1 MRYNI
6 QSNDECVL
14 GKEGREVGVGE
25 ERRWGAYSG
34 IDLRVCPPSVTVMN
48 VNVTLHS
55 VQKLGLDTPVV

>member
-1 MRYNI
+1 MNVCSARK
-6 QSNDECVL
+6 DVEW
-14 GKEGREVGVGE
+14 EGG

-55 VQKLGLDTPVV
+55 IQKLGLDTPVV